1 MLAMRR
7 GTVCNQRDDTM
18 ERSVMQKPLAVLTA
32 FALAGTAPAIA
43 QSERAAIAADM
54 PSLMAIYRDLHA
66 NPELSLE
73 EVRSAGIM
81 AAEAKKAGFTVTT
94 GVGGN
99 GVVAVMKNG
108 LGKTVLIRA
117 DMDALPLI
125 EKTGLAYA
133 SKKTGVMHACGHDT
147 HMAGWIGTAR
157 RLAATKEKWSG
168 TIVMIGQPAEERV
181 KGARAMLADGLYT
194 RFPKPDFA
202 IAFHDSP
209 GPAGMI
215 GVTDGYALAA
225 VDGVDI
231 KVRGV
236 GTHGAAPHL
245 GRDPVLLGARIVNGL
260 QSIVSREINPLDS
273 GVITVGV
280 FQGGT
285 KRNIIAD
292 EATLQLTVRSY
303 KPEVRKVLLDGI
315 ARVARGEAIA
325 AGLPDDRMP
334 EVKSDGES
342 ADSTFNTPVLT
353 PRLARLWTAHFETGR
368 VMAVPPAM
376 ASEDFGDFSR
386 NYAGI
391 ESTIFWV
398 GGTPRAAYDAAKGDM
413 SKLPGLHSPQ
423 WAPDAEAVIS
433 TAVEAMTVAVHEL
446 LKR

>member
-1 MLAMRR
+1 MLV
-7 GTVCNQRDDTM
+7 T
-18 ERSVMQKPLAVLTA
+18 L
-32 FALAGTAPAIA
+32 ALAGASPAVA
-43 QSERAAIAADM
+43 QSEFAAIDADM

-94 GVGGN
+94 GVGGT
-99 GVVAVMKNG
+99 GVVAVLQNG
-108 LGKTVLIRA
+108 PGKTVLIRA
-117 DMDALPLI
+117 DMDALPLT
-125 EKTGLAYA
+125 EKTGLPYA
-133 SKKTGVMHACGHDT
+133 SKKAGVMHACGHDT
-147 HMAGWIGTAR
+147 HMTGWIGTAR
-157 RLAATKEKWSG
+157 RLAATRDKWSG

-194 RFPKPDFA
+194 RFPKPDYA

-209 GPAGMI
+209 GPAGML
-215 GVTDGYALAA
+215 GYTDGYALAN

-245 GRDPVLLGARIVNGL
+245 GRDPVLLGARIVNAI

-303 KPEVRKVLLDGI
+303 KPEVRKALLDGI
-315 ARVARGEAIA
+315 ARVAKGEAIA
-325 AGLPDDRMP
+325 AGIPEDRMP
-334 EVKSDGES
+334 VVTSDGES
-342 ADSTFNTPVLT
+342 ADATFNTPVLT
-353 PRLARLWTAHFETGR
+353 PRLAKLWTAHFEPGR

-386 NYAGI
+386 GFPGI

-398 GGTPRAAYDAAKGDM
+398 GGTPKAAFDAAKGDM

-423 WAPDAEAVIS
+423 WAPEAEAVIA
-433 TAVEAMTVAVHEL
+433 TAVEAMVVAVHDL
-446 LKR
+446 LKRP

>member
-1 MLAMRR
+1 MLHTGVGMR
-7 GTVCNQRDDTM
+7 QI
-18 ERSVMQKPLAVLTA
+18 SSIAVL
-32 FALAGTAPAIA
+32 ALVAATPALA
-43 QSERAAIAADM
+43 QSEKAAIAADM
-54 PSLMAIYRDLHA
+54 PSLMTIYRDLHA

-94 GVGGN
+94 GVGGT
-99 GVVAVMKNG
+99 GVVAVLKNG
-108 LGKTVLIRA
+108 PGKTILIRA
-117 DMDALPLI
+117 DMDALPLT
-125 EKTGLAYA
+125 EKTGLPYT
-133 SKKTGVMHACGHDT
+133 SKNPGVMHACGHDT
-147 HMAGWIGTAR
+147 HMTGWIGTAR
-157 RLAATKEKWSG
+157 RLAATKDTWSG

-181 KGARAMLADGLYT
+181 LGAKAMLKDGLYT
-194 RFPKPDFA
+194 RFPKPDYA
-202 IAFHDSP
+202 IAFHDGP
-209 GPAGMI
+209 FPAGMV
-215 GVTDGYALAA
+215 GVTNGYALAA

-245 GRDPVLLGARIVNGL
+245 GRDPVLLGARIVNAL

-315 ARVARGEAIA
+315 ARVAKGEAIA

-353 PRLARLWTAHFETGR
+353 PRLQALWTAHFEPGR
-368 VMAVPPAM
+368 VIAVPPAM

-386 NYAGI
+386 DYPGV

-398 GGTPRAAYDAAKGDM
+398 GGTPRAAYEAAKGDL

-433 TAVEAMTVAVHEL
+433 TAVEAMTVAVHDL
-446 LKR
+446 LKK